1 MAETSV
7 LDADRIATLRELDD
21 GDGTLLPLLA
31 DEYGRDATHQVEAM
45 RAALAAGDA
54 PALRHSAHSLKG
66 ASANLGAP
74 AMAERCLDLE
84 RAARDGHLDGV
95 ASQID
100 DIEAELGRVREALR
114 RVAAGG

>member
-21 GDGTLLPLLA
+21 GDGTLLPLIA
-31 DEYGRDATHQVEAM
+31 DEYDRDATHQVEAM
-45 RAALAAGDA
+45 RAALDAADA
-54 PALRHSAHSLKG
+54 DALQRSAHSLKG

-74 AMAERCLDLE
+74 VIAERCLHLE
-84 RAARDGHLDGV
+84 RAARDGHLDGA

-100 DIEAELGRVREALR
+100 DIEAELGRVRDALR
-114 RVAAGG
+114 RVAAGS